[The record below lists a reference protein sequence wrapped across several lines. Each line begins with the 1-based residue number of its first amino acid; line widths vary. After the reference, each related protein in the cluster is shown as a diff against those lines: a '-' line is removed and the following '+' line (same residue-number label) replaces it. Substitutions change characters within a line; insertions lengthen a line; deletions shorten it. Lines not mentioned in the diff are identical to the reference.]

1 VHCPLQ
7 QRGEVISVD
16 FAIAE
21 DCRQKARADGLA
33 GMDGYD
39 RCAAVR
45 MAQEVVAALDPCDLE
60 ARLPQGGNDLSAG
73 DPRKA
78 SHATVIF

>member
-1 VHCPLQ
+1 
-7 QRGEVISVD
+7 
-16 FAIAE
+16 
-21 DCRQKARADGLA
+21 
-33 GMDGYD
+33 MDGYD